1 MKKVLMSIALLLL
14 VFVFLVG
21 CVDYKAYDIP
31 QDEAQDDTNLLD
43 EIAAIEEELDMGDTT
58 PDETEEE
65 APAEEETV
73 EEEVVLPELAE
84 EEEMPED
91 DGTLQ
96 TVRVNE
102 NELVSLMVTV
112 TDPDEDPVT
121 YTFSAPVN
129 DQGEWKTNYG
139 DAGEYVVTITAT
151 DGQLSTEKR
160 VKIAVDRVN
169 VPPVL
174 TGVKDIIVDE
184 GELVSFTPDVTD
196 PNGDEVTTRV
206 SEPLK
211 DGSFDTD
218 HTSAGE
224 YKIEVLATD
233 GELDTIE
240 EFTLTVND
248 INVLPEV
255 ENVQDITIEEGET
268 VRIEPRITDL
278 DEDQITITIS
288 EPVGDDGVWETAFV
302 DHGEYPI
309 TVTVDDGKDKV
320 IRKITVTVEDVNM
333 PPEITNV
340 NLVS

>member
-1 MKKVLMSIALLLL
+1 MSIALLLL

-31 QDEAQDDTNLLD
+31 QDEVQDDTNLLD
-43 EIAAIEEELDMGDTT
+43 EIAAIEEELDMGDTS
-58 PDETEEE
+58 PDETEG
-65 APAEEETV
+65 AEEMV

-96 TVRVNE
+96 TIRVKE

-160 VKIAVDRVN
+160 VKIAVERVN

-255 ENVQDITIEEGET
+255 ENVEDITIEEGET

-288 EPVGDDGVWETAFV
+288 EPVGNDGVWETAFI